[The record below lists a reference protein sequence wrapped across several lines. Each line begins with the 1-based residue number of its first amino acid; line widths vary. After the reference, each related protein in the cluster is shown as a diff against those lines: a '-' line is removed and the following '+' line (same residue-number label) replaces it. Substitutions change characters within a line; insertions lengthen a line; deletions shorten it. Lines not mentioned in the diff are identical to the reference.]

1 MMMTVNEVSKLAGV
15 SIRTLQYYDKIGL
28 LHPTGYTDAG
38 YRLYDDADLE
48 RLQHILLFRELE
60 FPLKDIK
67 MIVNSPDFDRSK
79 ALEQQI
85 ELLRLKKEHIE
96 NLMNFAL
103 GIKLLGV
110 KHMDFKAFDRSKLD
124 EYSRQAKELYGN
136 TPEYKEMEEKQK
148 NRTEEDEKILADR
161 FMLFFKEAGEMKNMN
176 PASDDAQNL
185 VRRLQDYITQNLYTC
200 TNKILRGL
208 GKMYSGGGDIT
219 TNIDAYGGEGTAIF
233 VADDEYGISAHRTT
247 VTKDI
252 AALQEFGMDIVTIHS
267 TQSKYFVASR
277 KFELPELKLLIDAVE
292 SSKFITKKK
301 SETLIEKI
309 HTMTSPGQVAKLKRN
324 NYVVNRI
331 KPDNEQIYYI
341 IDAINDAINAG
352 KQISFQY
359 YDYTG
364 LKKKVLKNKGE
375 VYKLSPY
382 KLLWCGDYYYV
393 LGYSEKKSKVIN
405 FRVDRIASKPEI
417 LDKDIIPMPDDFDI
431 ENYTKEVF
439 FMFSGEKVLVDLRC
453 DNSLMK
459 TMVDRFG
466 EDVTT
471 LAYDMTSF
479 RVQTEVSASPT
490 FFGWVFGFNGKV
502 QILAPESV
510 KEQYRQMIAKAD
522 EDMQESE

>member
-124 EYSRQAKELYGN
+124 EYSRRAKELYGN
-136 TPEYKEMEEKQK
+136 MPEYKEMEEKQK

-208 GKMYSGGGDIT
+208 GKMYSGGGDFT

-233 VADDEYGISAHRTT
+233 VADA
-247 VTKDI
+247 
-252 AALQEFGMDIVTIHS
+252 
-267 TQSKYFVASR
+267 
-277 KFELPELKLLIDAVE
+277 
-292 SSKFITKKK
+292 
-301 SETLIEKI
+301 IE
-309 HTMTSPGQVAKLKRN
+309 
-324 NYVVNRI
+324 
-331 KPDNEQIYYI
+331 IY
-341 IDAINDAINAG
+341 
-352 KQISFQY
+352 
-359 YDYTG
+359 
-364 LKKKVLKNKGE
+364 
-375 VYKLSPY
+375 
-382 KLLWCGDYYYV
+382 
-393 LGYSEKKSKVIN
+393 
-405 FRVDRIASKPEI
+405 
-417 LDKDIIPMPDDFDI
+417 
-431 ENYTKEVF
+431 
-439 FMFSGEKVLVDLRC
+439 C
-453 DNSLMK
+453 DNA
-459 TMVDRFG
+459 
-466 EDVTT
+466 E
-471 LAYDMTSF
+471 
-479 RVQTEVSASPT
+479 
-490 FFGWVFGFNGKV
+490 
-502 QILAPESV
+502 
-510 KEQYRQMIAKAD
+510 
-522 EDMQESE
+522 